1 MKKATFLVVAS
12 LIFISGANPLAAKTP
27 AQSKRA
33 APPARQVAAALP
45 RGTVRRLAPFTAVRV
60 SGFATVFVARDA
72 RQAVV
77 VQSRPELLTTSVD
90 HGTLYIHGKLGQH
103 GRTPVV
109 TVFCKSLANLV
120 NSGAADVRADRLNE
134 SAVQLKLTGSG
145 DIVAS
150 GKAQHLTIL
159 LAGPGVVDAVRLASR
174 SADAEL
180 DGSGHLKLFARES
193 LSAVVDGRGAIS
205 YAGHPPHAI
214 TAITGAGAIK
224 RI

>member
-1 MKKATFLVVAS
+1 MKKAAFLFVAALVVFGAS
-12 LIFISGANPLAAKTP
+12 PLVAKPAAQHKYATP
-27 AQSKRA
+27 APQHL
-33 APPARQVAAALP
+33 AALP
-45 RGTVRRLAPFTAVRV
+45 RGQVRRVAPFTNIRV
-60 SGFATVFVARDA
+60 SGAGTVYIVRDP
-72 RQAVV
+72 RRVVV
-77 VQSRPELLTTSVD
+77 VQSQPDLVTTTVEN
-90 HGTLYIHGKLGQH
+90 GTLYIRGKQGAH
-103 GRTPVV
+103 GRAPVI
-109 TVFCKSLANLV
+109 TVCSKALASLT

-134 SAVQLKLTGSG
+134 IIVELKLTGSG

-159 LAGPGVVDAVRLASR
+159 LMGTGVVDAVRLAAR

-214 TAITGAGAIK
+214 TAITGPGAIK